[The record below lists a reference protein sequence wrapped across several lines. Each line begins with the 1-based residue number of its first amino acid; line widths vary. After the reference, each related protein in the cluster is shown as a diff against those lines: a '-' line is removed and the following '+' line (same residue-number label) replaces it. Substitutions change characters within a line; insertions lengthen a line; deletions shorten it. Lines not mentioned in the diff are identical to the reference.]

1 MLIDEGKDLDLPL
14 KIRSLS
20 YLSESNFVIVSSPHE
35 RKLLSSMDKNLSARK
50 IKPALCL
57 ALDGISSGRVWV
69 ILLLLA
75 DNVYKTSALE
85 RSSQNTVLTLC
96 IIILM
101 LLFLQ
106 G

>member
-1 MLIDEGKDLDLPL
+1 MLIDEGKHLDLPL

-20 YLSESNFVIVSSPHE
+20 YLSKSKLVIVSSHHE
-35 RKLLSSMDKNLSARK
+35 VLSSTDKNLSAHK

-57 ALDGISSGRVWV
+57 ALYGILSGRVWV

-75 DNVYKTSALE
+75 DKVYKTSALE
-85 RSSQNTVLTLC
+85 RSLQKTVLILH